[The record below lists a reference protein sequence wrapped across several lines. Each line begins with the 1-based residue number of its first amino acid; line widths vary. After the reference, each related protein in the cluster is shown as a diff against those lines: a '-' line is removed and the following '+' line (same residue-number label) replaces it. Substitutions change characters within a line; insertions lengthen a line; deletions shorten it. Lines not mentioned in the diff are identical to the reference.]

1 MMKRVLSMLYNRTS
15 GINEAAFLLGIFTL
29 LSQILGL
36 LRDRIFAGTIGPGPI
51 LDVYYASF
59 KVPDF
64 LYVSLASL
72 ASVTVIL
79 PMLSQKFRDGAD
91 TDREN
96 AHRFFNQI
104 FTVFSFILIGFSIIL
119 FVCMPWVAKWIVPGF
134 PPESLQNVI
143 WMSRIMLLSPIIF
156 GISTMIGSVTQ
167 MFQKFLIYALAPIM
181 YNLGIILGVLVLY
194 PTMGQTG
201 LAIGVILGAAL
212 HLGIQIPLLFRQSF
226 IPRLT
231 FNVNWKEIKT
241 IIKTSLPRTV
251 GLSMS
256 SFTAIIL
263 VAIISGF
270 SPGTMSIFTFAY
282 NLQSVPIGVI
292 GISYSVASFP
302 ILVRLFQGNELE
314 KFADTILQ
322 TLRKIIFWS
331 LPIMALFIVL
341 RAQIVRVLLGTG
353 SFSWDDTR
361 LTAAIL
367 AMFVFGIIAQSIV
380 HVLVRAYYAAGNTW
394 KPLIMNF
401 LGEIITVGAAFGLL
415 SIFANMEGFRHFFE
429 HVLRIDGVAET
440 RLTMVALAFTIGNIV
455 NMILLGIIFHVN
467 FKLFMNKNSLR
478 KLLRSTGN
486 AVLSAVVMGGVG
498 YFVLNA
504 TATAFNQDRF
514 AGILGQGIIAGVVGI
529 IAGIIVLKL
538 LRDQDL
544 EELGKT
550 IRGRFWKAKVVQDTV
565 GTGVDTTA

>member
-1 MMKRVLSMLYNRTS
+1 MMKRVLLMLYKRTS

-29 LSQILGL
+29 ISQILGL
-36 LRDRIFAGTIGPGPI
+36 VRDRIFAGTIGPGPI
-51 LDVYYASF
+51 LDAYYASF

-79 PMLSQKFRDGAD
+79 PMLSQKFRDGASD
-91 TDREN
+91 NRKS
-96 AHRFFNQI
+96 AHVFFNQI
-104 FTVFSFILIGFSIIL
+104 FTVFSFTLFSVSIIL
-119 FVCMPWVAKWIVPGF
+119 FICMPWVAKLIVPGF
-134 PPESLQNVI
+134 PPESLHNVI

-181 YNLGIILGVLVLY
+181 YNAGIIVGALVLY
-194 PTMGQTG
+194 PLMGQIG
-201 LAIGVILGAAL
+201 LALGVILGAAL
-212 HLGIQIPLLFRQSF
+212 HLGIQVPLLLQESF
-226 IPRLT
+226 VPKFT
-231 FNVNWKEIKT
+231 FTINWKEIKN

-270 SPGTMSIFTFAY
+270 SPGTMSIFTFAF

-302 ILVRLFQGNELE
+302 ILVRFFQENELE
-314 KFADTILQ
+314 KFTTTILQ

-353 SFSWDDTR
+353 SFSWNDTR
-361 LTAAIL
+361 LTAGVL
-367 AMFVFGIIAQSIV
+367 ALFVFGIIAQSIV

-401 LGEIITVGAAFGLL
+401 LGEVITIGAAYGLL
-415 SIFANMEGFRHFFE
+415 ALFAHMDGFRNFFE
-429 HVLRIDGVAET
+429 HVLRLEGVAET
-440 RLTMVALAFTIGNIV
+440 RLTMVALAFTIGNV
-455 NMILLGIIFHVN
+455 LNMILLGIIFHVN
-467 FKLFMNKNSLR
+467 FKLFVNKTAHKTLI
-478 KLLRSTGN
+478 RSTCN
-486 AVLSAVVMGGVG
+486 AVLSATVMGGVG
-498 YFVLNA
+498 YYILNA
-504 TATAFNQDRF
+504 TALWFNQDRF
-514 AGILGQGIIAGVVGI
+514 WGILGQGAVAGIFGLG
-529 IAGIIVLKL
+529 AGIIVLKL

-544 EELGKT
+544 NEFIKT
-550 IRGRFWKAKVVQDTV
+550 IKGRFWKAKVVQDTV
-565 GTGVDTTA
+565 GTGVDVV